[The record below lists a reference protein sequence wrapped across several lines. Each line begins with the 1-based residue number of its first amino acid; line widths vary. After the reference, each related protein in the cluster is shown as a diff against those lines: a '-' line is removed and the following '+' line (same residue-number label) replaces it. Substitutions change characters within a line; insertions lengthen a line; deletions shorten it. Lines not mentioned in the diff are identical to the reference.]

1 MRLSQRDKWSIA
13 LVLGLAATAIGLVF
27 GVVLLLPDQAAGR
40 WLPPVPPTPTPAPSR
55 SVGRIVF
62 AFYDANQQQSDIGLI
77 FADGSGRTNLTRTPQ
92 QSEGSPAWSP
102 DATQIAFT
110 VYHQSQQSIRESI
123 MLMQADGSQVR
134 TLRAF
139 PDTVCDLTWS
149 PNGTQLAF
157 MSPCDSAGYVY
168 RMSSD
173 GTQLTE
179 IGRGWNPRWS
189 PDGSWFLIQRS
200 EGGMEYTKTT
210 FYLLRADGAAF
221 VPLIEASQ
229 ASWAPR

>member
-1 MRLSQRDKWSIA
+1 MR
-13 LVLGLAATAIGLVF
+13 
-27 GVVLLLPDQAAGR
+27 P
-40 WLPPVPPTPTPAPSR
+40 
-55 SVGRIVF
+55 
-62 AFYDANQQQSDIGLI
+62 
-77 FADGSGRTNLTRTPQ
+77 
-92 QSEGSPAWSP
+92 
-102 DATQIAFT
+102 
-110 VYHQSQQSIRESI
+110 
-123 MLMQADGSQVR
+123 
-134 TLRAF
+134 LRAF

-149 PNGTQLAF
+149 PDGTQLAF
-157 MSPCDSAGYVY
+157 MSPCDSDGYVY